1 MDNDRIFGV
10 TAWIITLAIAVVA
23 PLAVVLYLLL

>member
-1 MDNDRIFGV
+1 MDNDRTFGV
-10 TAWIITLAIAVVA
+10 TAWIITLTIAVVA